1 MQVAAT
7 YDNGIIRFT
16 QPIQL
21 KHRQFKLMIDLP
33 DDEVLTTTA
42 PAYKLSA
49 AEVAQAQATLDKFQS
64 IMSAPLPPDEALP
77 LVSTD
82 YQDRLD
88 AMELRAQLRAEQG
101 RPV

>member
-21 KHRQFKLMIDLP
+21 RHHQFKLMIDLP
-33 DDEVLTTTA
+33 DAEVLATPA
-42 PAYKLSA
+42 PAYQLSA
-49 AEVAQAQATLDKFQS
+49 AETAQAQAALEQFQA
-64 IMSAPLPPDEALP
+64 IISAPSLPDSALAP
-77 LVSTD
+77 LSAD

-88 AMELRAQLRAEQG
+88 AMELRAQLRTEQG